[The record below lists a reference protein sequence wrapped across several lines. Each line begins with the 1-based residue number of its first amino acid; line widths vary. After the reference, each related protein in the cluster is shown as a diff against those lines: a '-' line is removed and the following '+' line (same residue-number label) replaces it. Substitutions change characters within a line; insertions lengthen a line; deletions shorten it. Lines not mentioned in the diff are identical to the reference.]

1 MADSKK
7 NLLGQSSS
15 GKRKA
20 NVPAKPKSA
29 SVPGKKDTKVTAL
42 GKGPV
47 SPQTDYTKD
56 KPMQSA
62 VKGGQKYGL
71 PYESKAY
78 KSGAE
83 PAEYAKKKKAYKK
96 PVVKKAASSES
107 KSEAPKRTENKP
119 IKGISNTQGM
129 LTRTLPGGD
138 SLGPSAKSVAKG
150 VSASKRTYSDKK
162 KQIGAVMQ
170 KGKKKD
176 GTMKASAQRK
186 IAAIRKQK

>member
-42 GKGPV
+42 GSKPGTV
-47 SPQTDYTKD
+47 SPDTNYTKD

-96 PVVKKAASSES
+96 PVVKKAAP
-107 KSEAPKRTENKP
+107 SEAPKRTENKP

-138 SLGPSAKSVAKG
+138 SAGAPAKSVAKG
-150 VSASKRTYSDKK
+150 VIASKRTYSDKE
-162 KQIGAVMQ
+162 KQIAAVMQ

-186 IAAIRKQK
+186 IAAIRKKK